1 MNVLDI
7 AVLAVV
13 LLSALIAFARG
24 FVRELL
30 SVAGW
35 VVAAFVTLYTFKL
48 VQPYARKL
56 IPHELIADISGAL
69 VVFLVTLIVFSV
81 ASGPLARRIHE
92 TSFKPLDRSLGFVFG
107 ALRGLVLVSLAYLLV
122 NWALK
127 PEEQPKW
134 IQEARSIPVLAYGA
148 KVLIGLVPQDF
159 LKGAQV
165 GVNEINERAAKTVNR
180 ERAIRR
186 LLTPPKP
193 KANGGGSG
201 SSGSGGTTQ

>member
-7 AVLAVV
+7 VVLAVV

-35 VVAAFVTLYTFKL
+35 VVAAFVTLYTFKF

-56 IPHELIADISGAL
+56 VSHELIADIGGAL

-81 ASGPLARRIHE
+81 ASSPIASRIHE
-92 TSFKPLDRSLGFVFG
+92 TSFKPLDRSLGFIFG
-107 ALRGLVLVSLAYLLV
+107 ALRGLVLVSLAFLLV

-165 GVNEINERAAKTVNR
+165 GVNEINERASKTVNR
-180 ERAIRR
+180 ERAIRQ
-186 LLTPPKP
+186 LLTPPRP
-193 KANGGGSG
+193 KANGSGG
-201 SSGSGGTTQ
+201 GSGGTTQ